1 MADFT
6 YTPDDGD
13 EINIGKYA
21 PGFRSAIAG
30 KWGKHV
36 LPGQQG
42 SLKEDLG
49 DGDLRTSVKLQFPT
63 REEYD
68 AVVPVLSRKRRG
80 ILLHPRRGARQTVIM
95 ELREEVTYTESGE
108 ATIVDVE
115 FEDAVVGQAFGFRAG
130 PAARA
135 SSVTDSSHVADQ
147 AISDLRTVIFSR
159 PSLTARQFVLVA
171 QQNVN
176 TSTAAARSY
185 ADTAMEAFTFGLYG
199 PTTRASLLALTPL
212 VQNSLVTTRLVSSAA
227 DIQTTVNALE
237 VMLFAATQLDEAIRA
252 AQPIPITT
260 RIRQTPGQ
268 SVYSL
273 AQQAYGRS
281 GKTSAQMRELVGL
294 IMRLNPQI
302 RRPSLIPEGTA
313 VVRPVA

>member
-6 YTPDDGD
+6 YTPDDGE
-13 EINIGKYA
+13 EINLGKYA
-21 PGFRSAIAG
+21 PGFRSSIAG

-95 ELREEVTYTESGE
+95 ELREEVAYTESGE
-108 ATIVDVE
+108 ATLVDVE

-130 PAARA
+130 PASRA
-135 SSVTDSSHVADQ
+135 STVVDSSLVADQ
-147 AISDLRTVIFSR
+147 AVADLRTVIFLR
-159 PSLTARQFVLVA
+159 PNLLARQYVITA
-171 QQNVN
+171 QANVN
-176 TSTAAARSY
+176 AGTTAARSY
-185 ADTAMEAFTFGLYG
+185 ANTALEAFSFGLYG
-199 PTTRASLLALTPL
+199 PTTRANLLALTPL
-212 VQNSLVTTRLVSSAA
+212 VQTALVTTRLVSSAA
-227 DIQTTVNALE
+227 DIQPTINALE
-237 VMLFAATQLDEAIRA
+237 VMLFSATQLDEAIRA

-281 GKTSAQMRELVGL
+281 GKTAAEMRELVGL